1 MKWEPIAAMVA
12 VLLLGLWLATGPGR
26 LVGIPD
32 KREGA
37 ELHDLR
43 LGPTRGVVELLRT
56 TPDDEST
63 YTWRLLYRDGT
74 AIGPMT
80 HDEFANHIGTPVRNE
95 IVQTGVNPVFQLFN
109 ITSWGGLVWV
119 AIGLGGQVAF
129 FGRMA
134 VQWIVSEKEKKS
146 VVPPVFWYLSLFGGV
161 TLFTYFIWSQDFVG
175 VLGQSTG
182 VVIYARNIRLLYKQR
197 RRARKDAER
206 AALRASQTVES
217 SDPGETER
225 M

>member
-1 MKWEPIAAMVA
+1 MKWEPIAAMLA

-26 LVGIPD
+26 LAGLPEP
-32 KREGA
+32 RAGA
-37 ELHDLR
+37 ELHDRR
-43 LGPTRGVVELLRT
+43 LGPTRGVVELLRE
-56 TPDDEST
+56 TPDDAST

-80 HDEFANHIGTPVRNE
+80 HDVFAERIGAPVRDE
-95 IVQTGVNPVFQLFN
+95 IVQTGVNPLFQLFN
-109 ITSWGGLVWV
+109 ITSWGGLAWV

-134 VQWIVSEKEKKS
+134 VQWIVSEKEKRS

-161 TLFTYFIWSQDFVG
+161 TLFTYFIWRQDFVG

-182 VVIYARNIRLLYKQR
+182 VVIYARNIRLLNKQR
-197 RRARKDAER
+197 RRDRRDAER
-206 AALRASQTVES
+206 VARKAQGES
-217 SDPGETER
+217 DD
-225 M
+225 